1 MAGLYYIGPTTDGRD
16 AESRQHTEDELTS
29 GFSRLYVTGR
39 VSEKVALR
47 ASKTYTDAQDSTY
60 APVAYYPAQ
69 DALLVPNN
77 TKGAV
82 NGVATLGND
91 GKLPAAQTP
100 VLGAGFV
107 KGPYGPNSAFGG
119 STGAT
124 PLKIAQW
131 NTVGYNVIGVPW
143 AYLNTSV
150 LSDGGR
156 PVLEIRIGTS
166 TQTAYADQ
174 TLIAQGF
181 GRSLY
186 NDWQMVT
193 ALPAD
198 ADLGEGQDG
207 VQDNFDPAQSYIVN
221 AWLFDD
227 VSGHTVQTTN
237 ASIASASLFW
247 VRTAL

>member
-16 AESRQHTEDELTS
+16 TESRQHTETALTS
-29 GFSRLYVTGR
+29 GFSRAYVQGR
-39 VSEKVALR
+39 VGEKVALR
-47 ASKTYTDAQDSTY
+47 GSKTYVDNADSGY

-69 DALLVPNN
+69 DALLVPISS
-77 TKGAV
+77 KGVA
-82 NGVATLGND
+82 NGVATLGSD

-107 KGPYGPNSAFGG
+107 KGPWGPNSAFGG
-119 STGAT
+119 STQAT

-143 AYLNTSV
+143 AYMNTSV
-150 LSDGGR
+150 QSDGGR

-181 GRSLY
+181 GRSFY
-186 NDWQMVT
+186 NDYQMVT
-193 ALPAD
+193 AIPCD
-198 ADLGEGQDG
+198 PDLGESADG
-207 VQDNFDPAQSYIVN
+207 VQDNYDPALSYIIN
-221 AWLFDD
+221 AWLWDD
-227 VSGHTVQTTN
+227 VSGHTVTTTN
-237 ASIASASLFW
+237 SSIASASLFW
-247 VRTAL
+247 ARTAL